1 MARRQTK
8 SDGKKA
14 LTCIHRGIHCAAT
27 PVELEVKDE
36 PDRIAIQHFLDT
48 LAEVALAIASR
59 DLARDQ
65 DGGQVAERSL

>member
-27 PVELEVKDE
+27 PDELEAEDE
-36 PDRIAIQHFLDT
+36 LDRIAIENFLDT
-48 LAEVALAIASR
+48 LAEVAMAVANRKLA
-59 DLARDQ
+59 Q
-65 DGGQVAERSL
+65 NHK

>member
-27 PVELEVKDE
+27 PNQLEAEDEL
-36 PDRIAIQHFLDT
+36 DRIAIENFLDT

-65 DGGQVAERSL
+65 DGGQVAE